1 MKSEI
6 GQTSN
11 PVLRT
16 TTGGGFTYTADPDPQ
31 PTPTSSPSASPEQLA
46 QERHL
51 RFEERRNERARIA
64 CELHDTLF
72 QGFLGASML
81 LHNAVEQIPAD
92 SPSKPSLSHALC
104 LMRRAIDEGRV
115 ALQGLR
121 SSVTACTTL
130 EQAFTDLLDQFAPG
144 GVRSR
149 ILVSG
154 KPWALALAVQEQI
167 YLIGREALVNAL
179 LHSDATSIEAEV
191 EYLPQRLR
199 LVVRDNGCGMDQ
211 RAVQA
216 KRDLHWG
223 LAGMRERAKGV
234 GARLQVWS
242 RRGSGTEVEVSLPLE
257 IAAKACA

>member
-1 MKSEI
+1 M
-6 GQTSN
+6 TA
-11 PVLRT
+11 
-16 TTGGGFTYTADPDPQ
+16 GGGGLYAAVTIPQ
-31 PTPTSSPSASPEQLA
+31 PPPAAWFPSTNTAQLTR
-46 QERHL
+46 ERHL
-51 RFEERRNERARIA
+51 CLEERCKERARIA
-64 CELHDTLF
+64 RELHDTLF

-92 SPSKPSLSHALC
+92 SPSKPSFNHALS
-104 LMRRAIDEGRV
+104 LIRRVIDEGRL

-121 SSVTACTTL
+121 STVSAYTTL
-130 EQAFTDLLDQFAPG
+130 EQAFTDLLEQFAPD

-154 KPWALALAVQEQI
+154 KPRALALPVQEQI
-167 YLIGREALVNAL
+167 YWIGREALVNAL

-191 EYLPQRLR
+191 EYLPRGLR

-211 RAVQA
+211 QAVQA

-242 RRGSGTEVEVSLPLE
+242 RRGSGTEVEVSVPLE
-257 IAAKACA
+257 MAAEACA